1 MVCGN
6 EGREKEISTSVYEQC
21 EQTTTQDSLPD
32 TAFDIVDRFP

>member
-6 EGREKEISTSVYEQC
+6 ERRDFYKSFEQCEQC

-32 TAFDIVDRFP
+32 TAFDVVDRFP

>member
-6 EGREKEISTSVYEQC
+6 ERRDFYKSFEQC

-32 TAFDIVDRFP
+32 TAFDVVDRFP